1 MRPDVVGR
9 LTNACVQTDSDNKRW
24 KKQACLLDLLWFL
37 HPSVLISRRGSPA
50 TLPFPTPTYPTLHT
64 QAHHIHHKPAW
75 RGCLGVHHWSVLG
88 VGLSQ
93 TALWKNPS
101 WVADALWPLSSQPSH
116 KLHIHAMSKLTE
128 SCEPVCLDCCLFF
141 FVQLGRPSLSLW
153 CIQRPVFPSSVW
165 LKPNENKKKNK
176 NKRSPKCSI
185 AETTDCIMEQQ
196 CEICV
201 EVNFLF
207 VFLFICCPM
216 PLKRNRAA

>member
-141 FVQLGRPSLSLW
+141 LCNWAGHRCLYDVYKDPCFLLQFDSNPMKTRKKTKTSAPQSARLLRPLT
-153 CIQRPVFPSSVW
+153 V
-165 LKPNENKKKNK
+165 
-176 NKRSPKCSI
+176 
-185 AETTDCIMEQQ
+185 
-196 CEICV
+196 
-201 EVNFLF
+201 
-207 VFLFICCPM
+207 
-216 PLKRNRAA
+216 